1 MRNVVATRERSKQDI
16 NWPFMLDEQCTT
28 NVQANSGVQIHTFM
42 VALITTMKALNSEA
56 KYSLM
61 EGMLT

>member
-1 MRNVVATRERSKQDI
+1 
-16 NWPFMLDEQCTT
+16 MLDEQWTT